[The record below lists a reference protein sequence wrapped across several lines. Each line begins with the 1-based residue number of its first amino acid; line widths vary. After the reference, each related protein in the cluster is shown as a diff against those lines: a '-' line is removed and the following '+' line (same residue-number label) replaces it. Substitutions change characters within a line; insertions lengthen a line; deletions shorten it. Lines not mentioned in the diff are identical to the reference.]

1 MTEELQRLIET
12 QEYKKAR
19 LLADELF
26 QAGENTEIFWILNA
40 TLYQIEGIE
49 EAEFACIS
57 RGLQIN
63 PSNYEL
69 YYMLGNYYGR
79 RNCNQAY
86 LCYEQADYY
95 CENEEDRALIQ
106 EAMEKE
112 QKGAGFEVHPAS
124 IVILSYNIKDIL
136 KGCIQSIRDTCPES
150 AYELVVVDNSS
161 DDGAAEWLKEQTD
174 LVLQCC

>member
-106 EAMEKE
+106 
-112 QKGAGFEVHPAS
+112 
-124 IVILSYNIKDIL
+124 
-136 KGCIQSIRDTCPES
+136 
-150 AYELVVVDNSS
+150 
-161 DDGAAEWLKEQTD
+161 
-174 LVLQCC
+174 